1 VVTAGDGEANLKSSV
16 LMRNAAWIAIAV
28 LGLAG
33 CAKPAATQ
41 PNSGAAQ
48 GMPVQTLTI
57 NSSPVPLS
65 DEYVA
70 TIKSRHSA
78 TVNPQVD
85 GNLTRIEARSGERVK
100 AGQLLMV
107 IDPMKQQAT
116 LDAQIATE
124 HQKLALLEYN
134 EIDLKRQRRLFDAGV
149 TSRAVLDQAEQAYRN
164 AKADYNS
171 AVASRLAQQQQLNY
185 YRIQAPRD
193 GIVGDIPVHIG
204 DYVSPT
210 TLLTT
215 VEENR
220 DLEAYIYIP
229 VSRAAQ
235 VRRGL
240 KVDILDSSEKLVER
254 TEIDFV
260 SPQVDNGLQG
270 ILAKANVRSGPELLR
285 NAQLVKARVIW
296 STAATPTVPVLAVS
310 RLAGQAFVFVVQN
323 QDGKSIAKQR
333 PITLGDTVGNDY
345 SVSGGLQNGDKVIVS
360 GTQVLADGAPVQ
372 PLG

>member
-1 VVTAGDGEANLKSSV
+1 
-16 LMRNAAWIAIAV
+16 MRNSAWIAIAV

-33 CAKPAATQ
+33 CAKPPATQ
-41 PNSGAAQ
+41 PNSGAGQ

-57 NSSPVPLS
+57 NSSPVPES

-149 TSRAVLDQAEQAYRN
+149 TSRAVLDSAEQAYRN